1 MKSKSYFLLSLCIG
15 CVFLINV
22 GCSSRG
28 HRPVAVVPVA
38 AVPPPPAPT
47 ANLPLRLA
55 FPSSLIVIPEPR
67 FDPIEAVMEQ
77 AEADFARGENDY
89 RTGHLVRAKKEFDAA
104 LTAILQS
111 PVSPQ
116 ENKKL
121 QKTFDMLVDR
131 IHVYELEALEQG
143 DGFAEPAYEPA
154 PLDELQS
161 LTFPEDLQL
170 SQQLQ
175 AEATNTVSDLPLV
188 VNSQVASYIKFFT
201 ATKRGRATLEAAGQ
215 RSGRFRDMILRV
227 LEEEGVPRD
236 LLYLAQAESGFQLRA
251 RSRAGALGLWQFMP
265 ARGKQYG
272 LHRNWWLDERLNPE
286 KATHAA
292 ARHLKDLYEMFGDWY
307 LAMAAYN
314 CGPICVQQAIKR
326 VRSTDF
332 WKLSAR
338 RAIPRETRNYV
349 PLIVAL
355 TIVTKNPDKYGLDDF
370 MPEPSWVYDTV
381 TVDHPV
387 DLRLVAEMVGTGVE
401 TIRELNPSLLRMTT
415 PNVPEYTL
423 RIPLATKD
431 AFVKRIAMVPPEK
444 RVYWRWHTVRHGETL
459 WGIARQFKIAVA
471 AIAEVNNLDPQ
482 QSLQEA
488 AELVIP
494 VTGSGNGGKPPAE
507 GDGVHRVRAGD
518 TLSTIAR
525 QYSVSVSQLMA
536 WNNLDSTQI
545 RDGSTLAVGDN
556 VGVPIPEG
564 GRYRVRPG
572 DTLDKIARRYNV
584 SVSQLMAWNNL
595 DSALIHVGNT
605 LVVGNSSF
613 ASEEEVA
620 PASSSTRARSRQ
632 SSASPAK
639 KASPVKEATAL
650 VHRVRQGESL
660 WLIASNYKTTVEAL
674 RRSNAHLGKVL
685 RVGDRVA
692 IPPSN
697 K

>member
-1 MKSKSYFLLSLCIG
+1 MA
-15 CVFLINV
+15 
-22 GCSSRG
+22 
-28 HRPVAVVPVA
+28 PVV

-55 FPSSLIVIPEPR
+55 LPSSLVVIPEPR

-77 AEADFARGENDY
+77 AEAGFSSGEKDY
-89 RTGHLVRAKKEFDAA
+89 RTGHLERAKKEFDAA

-121 QKTFDMLVDR
+121 QKTFDTLVDR

-143 DGFAEPAYEPA
+143 DGFAELAYEAA

-161 LTFPEDLQL
+161 LTFPEDPQL

-175 AEATNTVSDLPLV
+175 AEANNTVSDLPLTI
-188 VNSQVASYIKFFT
+188 NSQVASFIKFFT

-215 RSGRFRDMILRV
+215 RSGRFRDMVLRV

-265 ARGKQYG
+265 FRGKEYG
-272 LHRNWWLDERLNPE
+272 LQRNWWLDERLNPE
-286 KATHAA
+286 KATQAA
-292 ARHLKDLYEMFGDWY
+292 ARHLKDLHAMFGDWY

-314 CGPICVQQAIKR
+314 CGPICVQRAIKR
-326 VRSTDF
+326 VGSDDF

-338 RAIPRETRNYV
+338 RALPAETRNYV
-349 PLIVAL
+349 PLILAL
-355 TIVTKNPDKYGLDDF
+355 TIVAKNPDKYGIENL
-370 MPEPSWVYDTV
+370 MTEPSWVYDTV
-381 TVDHPV
+381 AVDHPV
-387 DLRLVAEMVGTGVE
+387 DLRLAAEIVGTNLE
-401 TIRELNPSLLRMTT
+401 TIKELNPSLLRMTT

-431 AFVKRIAMVPPEK
+431 VFVKKIAMVPPEK

-459 WGIARQFKIAVA
+459 SGIARQFKTTVK

-494 VTGSGNGGKPPAE
+494 VTGPGNGGKPPME

-545 RDGSTLAVGDN
+545 RAGSTLVVGDN
-556 VGVPIPEG
+556 VGVSIPEG

-572 DTLDKIARRYNV
+572 DTLAKIARRYSV

-595 DSALIHVGNT
+595 DSAIIHVGNT
-605 LVVGNSSF
+605 LVVGNASF
-613 ASEEEVA
+613 ASNEEIA

-632 SSASPAK
+632 SSAPPAK
-639 KASPVKEATAL
+639 KASPVKETTAL
-650 VHRVRQGESL
+650 IHRVRQGESL

-674 RRSNAHLGKVL
+674 RRSNAHLNKVL

-692 IPPSN
+692 IPPSRE
-697 K
+697 